1 MNALSIIEISTAEEL
16 DQLKVAIVDY
26 DREVR
31 SAFGRQ
37 MSYAFLAGAALL
49 RAKEIIPHGKF
60 MDWRDAELQLS
71 DNSAARYMKFADA
84 MLKFPTVGNLK
95 EVRLLNRGDELSA
108 EQQEK
113 VAKVVHKMADGKT
126 LTEMYRDLGVI
137 RQPQKPK
144 HHPQKPVSPEDEL
157 EARKLHDRDL
167 ADAWM
172 GPLSLW
178 RTANCAD
185 DDERPSYSREE
196 WNMMLNH
203 LTEATALC
211 REHLGGRA

>member
-16 DQLKVAIVDY
+16 DQLQVAIVDY

-60 MDWRDAELQLS
+60 MEWRESDLNVERSSAE
-71 DNSAARYMKFADA
+71 RYMKFAA
-84 MLKFPTVGNLK
+84 AISKFPTVGNLR
-95 EVRLLNRGDELSA
+95 EVKLLGSGEALTPA
-108 EQQEK
+108 QQK
-113 VAKVVHKMADGKT
+113 KITDAVHDLTDGKT